1 MWACFEKYSATRKRD
16 ILVFGWLEQRWVC
29 FFLPFKISNYQRN
42 SYQNDQ
48 LYVHRY
54 CTSFPYSLEGTL
66 MSRVI
71 SSEDQA
77 VYQACWTWSSRGGI
91 SFPKG
96 KKTTIKCGRWG
107 GRGSGWGKM
116 TLQLW
121 SYPALHS
128 RYEWC
133 LERERDQK
141 PGFQLHYIPTPNVLS
156 VLILYILL
164 QRLCLEP
171 TCATTGQDHR
181 KGFDKNPLNKFRRR
195 LS

>member
-107 GRGSGWGKM
+107 GEGKWMRKNDTSAVVLPCPAFTLWMMSGKRKGSE
-116 TLQLW
+116 TRL
-121 SYPALHS
+121 PAALHPHPKCPLCS
-128 RYEWC
+128 DPIYFTSEA
-133 LERERDQK
+133 L
-141 PGFQLHYIPTPNVLS
+141 PGAH
-156 VLILYILL
+156 
-164 QRLCLEP
+164 LCY
-171 TCATTGQDHR
+171 HR
-181 KGFDKNPLNKFRRR
+181 TRPQKGFWQEPA
-195 LS
+195 